1 VAEETE
7 DVPSP
12 PVAEETE
19 DVPSPPLPEIA
30 EELPEESVEEEVAE
44 AIPELSPEAPLA
56 QPVASE
62 ELPAEPSDVAPP
74 PLDIDEKAN
83 PSPLDHDP
91 REVEGDEPSP
101 PA

>member
-1 VAEETE
+1 
-7 DVPSP
+7 
-12 PVAEETE
+12 VAEETE

-62 ELPAEPSDVAPP
+62 ELPAEPSDVARP